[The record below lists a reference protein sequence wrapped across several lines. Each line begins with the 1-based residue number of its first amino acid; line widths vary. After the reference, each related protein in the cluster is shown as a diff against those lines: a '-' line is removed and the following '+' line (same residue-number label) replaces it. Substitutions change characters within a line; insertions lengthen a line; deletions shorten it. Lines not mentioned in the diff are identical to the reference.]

1 MNLHESG
8 EMYLKVIYLLSKRKP
23 HVRSMDI
30 CDYMSFSKP
39 SVSRGLSRL
48 KADNYATVDENNFIH
63 LTESGLEIAEKL
75 VERSNYITALL
86 TSIGVDPE
94 IAEADACKIEHDIS
108 DETFA
113 AIKKL
118 TEQK

>member
-8 EMYLKVIYLLSKRKP
+8 EMYLKVIYLLSKKKA
-23 HVRSMDI
+23 HVRSLDI
-30 CDYMSFSKP
+30 CDYMNFSKP

-48 KADNYATVDENNFIH
+48 KADHYAEVDENNFIH
-63 LTESGLEIAEKL
+63 LTESGLKIAEKL
-75 VERSNYITALL
+75 VERSNVVTAFLV
-86 TSIGVDPE
+86 SIGVDQE

-108 DETFA
+108 DETFT

-118 TEQK
+118 VKEA